1 MYYLLVS
8 RYGESTPVAVHKL
21 NVNCVKTCL
30 LYTAFRDNKHFSAK
44 VWLFLFISNFNILP
58 TLIKQLVTVRFLH

>member
-44 VWLFLFISNFNILP
+44 VWLFCLLVISIYYQP
-58 TLIKQLVTVRFLH
+58 

>member
-30 LYTAFRDNKHFSAK
+30 LYTAFRYLKHSSAK
-44 VWLFLFISNFNILP
+44 VLAFLFMCN
-58 TLIKQLVTVRFLH
+58 

>member
-8 RYGESTPVAVHKL
+8 RYGDYTPVAVQKL

-30 LYTAFRDNKHFSAK
+30 LYTAFRDNKHFCGK
-44 VWLFLFISNFNILP
+44 VWHFCLLVINISYQP
-58 TLIKQLVTVRFLH
+58 